1 MQMHKHFRP
10 VNALMLAAGL
20 LFFGPSATAAETEPP
35 ALAVLGFELVDDHP
49 DPARAELLRSR
60 LAAIKK
66 QLEQGLR
73 ERNLYRVVDTETV
86 AAQALINAERERNQ
100 FLYRC
105 NDCLADVGKRLGTRL
120 VAVGWVQRVSELI
133 LNVNVSVQDSQTGV
147 EVLTKSVDLR
157 GNTDETWARGVNF
170 LLRDWAERRARNP
183 RYGQ

>member
-1 MQMHKHFRP
+1 MQIHKFFRP
-10 VNALMLAAGL
+10 LAGFLIATGL
-20 LFFGPSATAAETEPP
+20 LSLGQLARGTEAGPPT
-35 ALAVLGFELVDDHP
+35 LAMIGFELVDDHP
-49 DPARAELLRSR
+49 DPARAELLRAR

-66 QLEQGLR
+66 QLEQGLQQ
-73 ERNLYRVVDTETV
+73 RNLYRVVDTETV
-86 AAQALINAERERNQ
+86 AAQALINAQRERNQ

-105 NDCLADVGKRLGTRL
+105 NDCLADIGKQLDTRL

-133 LNVNVSVQDSQTGV
+133 LNVNVSVQDSQTGT

-170 LLRDWAERRARNP
+170 MLRDWAERRERNP